1 MPMKKLKSSVVVS
14 ISAFFVIFF
23 IFCGFA
29 IDFTL
34 MLVARGQLQNAVEV
48 AALGALD
55 EYEEAKISA
64 RAQKLF
70 GYSKVGALKN
80 SKIGKISVETNPRAI
95 MISASAPV
103 QPYFLSALGIHIIEV
118 QARSAA
124 KVVKQTP
131 SRYSSS
137 ALPVPPNHIQYK
149 LDKPFL
155 SRGREL
161 FIKGISPDKPYRVF
175 VALGDSDEEDVRW
188 VEVTCSANDKNG
200 GTWYSIDDDCNGVG
214 NLGAAQYVRLSLKPQ
229 SPPNYYWDWEDFK
242 VDEISVITSVKLV
255 KSSDF

>member
-1 MPMKKLKSSVVVS
+1 MSMKKLNSSVVVS
-14 ISAFFVIFF
+14 IAAFFVIFF

-34 MLVARGQLQNAVEV
+34 VLVARGQLQNAVEV

-55 EYEEAKISA
+55 EYEESKIRA

-70 GYSKVGALKN
+70 GYSKVGSIKN
-80 SKIGKISVETNPRAI
+80 SKIGTISVKTNPRAI

-103 QPYFLSALGIHIIEV
+103 QPYFLSALGLHIIEI

-131 SRYSSS
+131 IVYSSGQM
-137 ALPVPPNHIQYK
+137 PIPPNHIQYK
-149 LDKPFL
+149 SDKPFL
-155 SRGREL
+155 SRGREI

-175 VALGDSDEEDVRW
+175 VALGDSDKEDVRW
-188 VEVTCSANDKNG
+188 VEITCSAQDKDG
-200 GTWYSIDDDCNGVG
+200 GTWYSIDDNCNGIG

-229 SPPNYYWDWEDFK
+229 SPPNYYWDWKDFK
-242 VDEISVITSVKLV
+242 VDEISVITSAKLV